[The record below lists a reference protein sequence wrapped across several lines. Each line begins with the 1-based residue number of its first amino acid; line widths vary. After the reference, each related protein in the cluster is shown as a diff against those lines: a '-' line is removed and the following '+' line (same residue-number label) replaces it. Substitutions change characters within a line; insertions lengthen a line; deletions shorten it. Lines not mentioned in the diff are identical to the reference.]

1 MLTHL
6 MSVVSFYTPPL
17 KTLEDQR
24 FSDIS
29 GVIKMAKRKIKHTVK
44 NNSAEH
50 MKASTCKKLKFTN
63 LQFSQFSNVLR
74 VLNQIQD
81 RTTNCCIASVHC
93 FCTLNH
99 FSSEK

>member
-50 MKASTCKKLKFTN
+50 MKASTCKKLKFI
-63 LQFSQFSNVLR
+63 LR

-81 RTTNCCIASVHC
+81 RTTNCCIASVYC

>member
-50 MKASTCKKLKFTN
+50 MKASTCKKLKFI
-63 LQFSQFSNVLR
+63 LR

>member
-50 MKASTCKKLKFTN
+50 MKASTCKKLKFI
-63 LQFSQFSNVLR
+63 FR

-81 RTTNCCIASVHC
+81 RTTNCCIASVYC

>member
-29 GVIKMAKRKIKHTVK
+29 GVMKMAKRKIKHTVK

-50 MKASTCKKLKFTN
+50 MKASTCKKLKFI
-63 LQFSQFSNVLR
+63 LR

-81 RTTNCCIASVHC
+81 RTTNCCIASVYC

>member
-1 MLTHL
+1 

-24 FSDIS
+24 FSDIP
-29 GVIKMAKRKIKHTVK
+29 GVIKMGKSKIKHTVK
-44 NNSAEH
+44 NNSAEP
-50 MKASTCKKLKFTN
+50 MKASTCKKLKFI
-63 LQFSQFSNVLR
+63 LR

-81 RTTNCCIASVHC
+81 RTTNCCIASVYC